1 MSKGDDIRRRRQ
13 AVSVIVRKPREF
25 PVTVTQLLAELG
37 TDVRKDIRT
46 LQRDLQSLKEGGF
59 VARSGNGWIARD
71 KSFEEDLDS
80 LSTSVALQVFLQA
93 LDWAVPQE
101 VQRDLRGVLSSAEQR
116 IARSYP
122 QHPTNRWLHAF
133 RFQSPYAN
141 RLQRPVINADVRD
154 AVEAAILYRKR
165 LRINYKYVVDQ
176 VTEISVSHYLLW
188 VPDEV
193 SIVVWTDHNT
203 QQGHPF
209 VLPLKDV
216 YDAEVLDTQASWPE
230 DFDLDKFLEHQETW
244 STSVNYVVKIS
255 PSKYID
261 WNTRQIGRQLEVMEV
276 DVDGFVTCRFAGGHP
291 LRMIGWFRGRD
302 GIEVIEPADVRRY
315 LLLDPDQRSAVT
327 WHRSGC
333 VASWDDKNGD
343 VLFSKTD
350 F

>member
-188 VPDEV
+188 VPD
-193 SIVVWTDHNT
+193 
-203 QQGHPF
+203 
-209 VLPLKDV
+209 
-216 YDAEVLDTQASWPE
+216 
-230 DFDLDKFLEHQETW
+230 
-244 STSVNYVVKIS
+244 
-255 PSKYID
+255 
-261 WNTRQIGRQLEVMEV
+261 
-276 DVDGFVTCRFAGGHP
+276 
-291 LRMIGWFRGRD
+291 
-302 GIEVIEPADVRRY
+302 
-315 LLLDPDQRSAVT
+315 
-327 WHRSGC
+327 
-333 VASWDDKNGD
+333 
-343 VLFSKTD
+343 
-350 F
+350 